1 MKKFMLSILFTIVFF
16 SGLGFAFE
24 KDTISVDNAFVLWS
38 GDKNIMT
45 YQEIA
50 SYCAPV
56 FWFSPDEPELKNK
69 EGKNINIPT
78 YFPFQV
84 HSENPVVYY
93 QIRKILK
100 NKDVKG
106 DAVKK
111 DKLNIGNSTIDISKV
126 SGIDIDYSHYYRNEA
141 GLGGHDHDT
150 EQSQFKIYV
159 ERIKT
164 DSASFI
170 YKLILIQVTAKAHA
184 LPWYDNIYNIDN
196 LSTELKLPFNILVEE
211 GKHASCTDINGD
223 GIYTPGYDVNV
234 RTNDAWGMRDI
245 IRTGSLFT
253 AEYQSYMSKI
263 RKPQHRVFPPLP
275 DDSPLKA
282 KYSVNGVYSPENAV
296 YELRPMPN
304 PILALP
310 DKKLEHDMSG
320 YAAKTWPEVKKD
332 TDTRKFFS
340 WFEGDLLIKSFAFN
354 VRYDDS
360 WGVSL
365 TFPLLI
371 VKNVETPLIG
381 GWMVNRVYLQG
392 KEFKDFG
399 YNLLIT
405 PSASRFMD
413 PYFSA
418 GFETRLKI
426 DDSGNEYRARDF
438 VMETGLKFRANV
450 IFSPLKFL
458 SFLTDFWGVRIGIK
472 NTGFP
477 LIKNLGYTFEVGAG
491 VW

>member
-1 MKKFMLSILFTIVFF
+1 MKKLLLGTLILLAIIPYI
-16 SGLGFAFE
+16 SYAQK
-24 KDTISVDNAFVLWS
+24 KDSVKIDNAFIIWS
-38 GDKNIMT
+38 GEKSKMT
-45 YQEIA
+45 FGEFA
-50 SYCAPV
+50 AYCAPV

-69 EGKNINIPT
+69 SGKDINIPA
-78 YFPFQV
+78 YFPFQTPA
-84 HSENPVVYY
+84 SSPVVYY
-93 QIRKILK
+93 QIREILK
-100 NKDVKG
+100 NKDETG
-106 DAVKK
+106 DAVTK
-111 DKLNIGNSTIDISKV
+111 DKTDKNNSIIDLSKV
-126 SGIDIDYSHYYRNEA
+126 SGINIDYSHYYRNES

-150 EQSQFKIYV
+150 EQSQFKIYI
-159 ERIKT
+159 EKIKQ
-164 DSASFI
+164 DSGKNLYRFV
-170 YKLILIQVTAKAHA
+170 LLQVTAKAHA
-184 LPWYDNIYNIDN
+184 LPWYDNIYNVDKN
-196 LSTELKLPFNILVEE
+196 STELKLPFTILVEE

-223 GIYTPGYDVNV
+223 GVYTPGYDVNI

-253 AEYQSYMSKI
+253 AEYQSYMSKV
-263 RKPQHRVFPPLP
+263 RKPEHRVFPPLP
-275 DDSPLKA
+275 EDSPHRA
-282 KYSVNGVYSPENAV
+282 KYTVKGIYAPDNAI

-304 PILALP
+304 AILAYP

-320 YAAKTWPEVKKD
+320 YAVSVWPTVKKD

-340 WFEGDLLIKSFAFN
+340 WFESDLFIKSFAFN
-354 VRYDDS
+354 ARYDDS
-360 WGVSL
+360 WGISL

-381 GWMVNRVYLQG
+381 GWMVNRIYLQG
-392 KEFKDFG
+392 KNLKDFG
-399 YNLLIT
+399 YNVLIT

-418 GFETRLKI
+418 GFESRYKI
-426 DDSGNEYRARDF
+426 NASGNSERASDF
-438 VMETGLKFRANV
+438 VLETGLKFRANV